1 MVKGIDRFKAY
12 FRDYTD
18 QYVLIGGAACDIS
31 FGSNNAEFRATRDLD
46 VVLIAEA
53 LTREFGQ
60 RFWEFI
66 RDGGYQNR
74 AKSSGASQFYRFDKP
89 TQEGFPA
96 MIELFARTEYILEDG
111 AELTPIHIDDSISSL
126 SAILLN
132 DSYYDA
138 LLRGRDVIDG
148 FSILRHSWLIPFK
161 AKAWLDLN
169 ERNRRGEHVD
179 SRNLKKH
186 RNDIIRM
193 AAELV
198 LERCELPEEVKS
210 DMANFIE
217 EMNVTDQEIR
227 NLKLRGVKAEDIRRL
242 LTDMYLECVNKSL

>member
-18 QYVLIGGAACDIS
+18 QYVLIGGTACDIS

-227 NLKLRGVKAEDIRRL
+227 NLKLREVKAEDIRRL
-242 LTDMYLECVNKSL
+242 LTDMYL

>member
-1 MVKGIDRFKAY
+1 MVKGIDRYKAY

-161 AKAWLDLN
+161 ARAWLDLN

-242 LTDMYLECVNKSL
+242 LTDMYL

>member
-74 AKSSGASQFYRFDKP
+74 AKSSGKTQFYRFDKP

-242 LTDMYLECVNKSL
+242 LTDMYL

>member
-161 AKAWLDLN
+161 ARAWLDLN

-242 LTDMYLECVNKSL
+242 LTDMYL

>member
-60 RFWEFI
+60 RFWEFN

-242 LTDMYLECVNKSL
+242 LTDMYL

>member
-46 VVLIAEA
+46 VVLVAEA

-242 LTDMYLECVNKSL
+242 LTDMYL

>member
-74 AKSSGASQFYRFDKP
+74 AKSSGTPQFYRFDKP
-89 TQEGFPA
+89 LQEGFPA

-242 LTDMYLECVNKSL
+242 LTDMYL

>member
-18 QYVLIGGAACDIS
+18 QYVLIGGTACDIS

-242 LTDMYLECVNKSL
+242 LTDMYL

>member
-12 FRDYTD
+12 FRDHTD

-31 FGSNNAEFRATRDLD
+31 FGSNIAEFRATRDLD

-242 LTDMYLECVNKSL
+242 LTDMYL

>member
-1 MVKGIDRFKAY
+1 MVKGIERFREY
-12 FRDYTD
+12 FRDFID

-74 AKSSGASQFYRFDKP
+74 AKSSGTSQFYRFDKP

-242 LTDMYLECVNKSL
+242 LTDMYL

>member
-161 AKAWLDLN
+161 AKAWLDLK

-242 LTDMYLECVNKSL
+242 LTDMYL

>member
-1 MVKGIDRFKAY
+1 M
-12 FRDYTD
+12 
-18 QYVLIGGAACDIS
+18 LIGGAACDIS

-242 LTDMYLECVNKSL
+242 LTDMYL

>member
-1 MVKGIDRFKAY
+1 MVKGIDRF
-12 FRDYTD
+12 RDYFSDFTE

-31 FGSNNAEFRATRDLD
+31 FENNNADFRATRDLD
-46 VVLIAEA
+46 VVLIVEA

-60 RFWEFI
+60 RFWSFI

-74 AKSSGASQFYRFDKP
+74 AKSSGSAQFYRFDKP
-89 TQEGFPA
+89 TAEGFPL
-96 MIELFARTEYILEDG
+96 MIELFARAEYMLESD
-111 AELTPIHIDDSISSL
+111 AELIPIHIDDNVSSL

-132 DSYYDA
+132 DAYYQV
-138 LLRGRDVIDG
+138 LLQGRDVIDG
-148 FSILRHSWLIPFK
+148 FSVLRHSWLLPFK

-169 ERNRRGEHVD
+169 ERSRRGEHVD

-198 LERCELPEEVKS
+198 LERCELPEEVRN
-210 DMANFIE
+210 DMASFIDA
-217 EMNVTDQEIR
+217 MNVTDQEIK
-227 NLKLRGVKAEDIRRL
+227 NLRLRGVKAEEIRQL
-242 LTDMYLECVNKSL
+242 LIDTYL

>member
-46 VVLIAEA
+46 VVLVAEA

-161 AKAWLDLN
+161 AKAWLPPRSCLSSWT
-169 ERNRRGEHVD
+169 
-179 SRNLKKH
+179 SRILWQ
-186 RNDIIRM
+186 
-193 AAELV
+193 
-198 LERCELPEEVKS
+198 S
-210 DMANFIE
+210 
-217 EMNVTDQEIR
+217 
-227 NLKLRGVKAEDIRRL
+227 
-242 LTDMYLECVNKSL
+242 

>member
-31 FGSNNAEFRATRDLD
+31 FGSNNAEFRATRD
-46 VVLIAEA
+46 
-53 LTREFGQ
+53 
-60 RFWEFI
+60 WEFI

-161 AKAWLDLN
+161 ARAWLDLN

-242 LTDMYLECVNKSL
+242 LTDMYL

>member
-210 DMANFIE
+210 DMANYIE

-242 LTDMYLECVNKSL
+242 LTDMYL

>member
-1 MVKGIDRFKAY
+1 MVKGIDRFREY
-12 FRDYTD
+12 FRDFTD

-31 FGSNNAEFRATRDLD
+31 FESNNADFRATRDLD
-46 VVLIAEA
+46 VVLIVEA

-74 AKSSGASQFYRFDKP
+74 AKSSGMPQFYRFDKP
-89 TQEGFPA
+89 TEESFPL
-96 MIELFARTEYILEDG
+96 MIELFARTEYVLEGG
-111 AELTPIHIDDSISSL
+111 AELTPIHIDNNVSSL

-132 DSYYDA
+132 DAYYQA
-138 LLRGRDVIDG
+138 LLQGRDVIDG
-148 FSILRHSWLIPFK
+148 FSVLRHSWLIPFK

-169 ERNRRGEHVD
+169 DRSQRGEHVD
-179 SRNLKKH
+179 SRDLKKH

-198 LERCELPEEVKS
+198 LERCEFPEEVRN
-210 DMANFIE
+210 DMASFIDA
-217 EMNVTDQEIR
+217 MNVTDQEIK
-227 NLKLRGVKAEDIRRL
+227 NLKLQGVKAEEIRQL
-242 LTDMYLECVNKSL
+242 LADTYL

>member
-46 VVLIAEA
+46 VVLVAEA

-186 RNDIIRM
+186 RNDTR
-193 AAELV
+193 LV
-198 LERCELPEEVKS
+198 Q
-210 DMANFIE
+210 
-217 EMNVTDQEIR
+217 VTSGGFSWW
-227 NLKLRGVKAEDIRRL
+227 L
-242 LTDMYLECVNKSL
+242 